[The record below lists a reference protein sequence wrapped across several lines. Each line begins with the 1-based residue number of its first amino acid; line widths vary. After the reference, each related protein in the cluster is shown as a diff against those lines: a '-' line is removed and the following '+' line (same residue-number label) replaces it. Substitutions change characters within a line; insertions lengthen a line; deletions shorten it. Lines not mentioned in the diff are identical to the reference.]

1 MCYLKAQGDA
11 ACGDVGLAL
20 VPGHAGRLDDRLQFV
35 GEPLREESSSSPE
48 RCRQR
53 LRDGDRLKSS

>member
-1 MCYLKAQGDA
+1 MCYLKAWGDA

-35 GEPLREESSSSPE
+35 GEPLRGESTSSPE
-48 RCRQR
+48 RGASG
-53 LRDGDRLKSS
+53 LGMA